1 MKIKDNN
8 FFYINIIVVVFFVF
22 AMDLPRNLY
31 NLLLHKY
38 ANRIYSIYGVCEKES
53 YGYLEKIVNQYGT
66 KTNINSYNF
75 EDYPKSSTVFFYKK
89 NYKFDNN
96 KLIILNYDSENI
108 NHRKIFLENF
118 SNYKILD
125 NYKNKCFLIEKL

>member
-38 ANRIYSIYGVCEKES
+38 ATRIYSIYGVCEKES

-108 NHRKIFLENF
+108 NHKKIFLENF

-125 NYKNKCFLIEKL
+125 NYKNKCFLLEKL

>member
-53 YGYLEKIVNQYGT
+53 YGYLEKIVNQYAT

-108 NHRKIFLENF
+108 NHKKIFLEKF

>member
-22 AMDLPRNLY
+22 AMDLPHNLY

-53 YGYLEKIVNQYGT
+53 YGYLEKIVNQYAT

-108 NHRKIFLENF
+108 NHKKIFLENF

>member
-66 KTNINSYNF
+66 KGI
-75 EDYPKSSTVFFYKK
+75 K
-89 NYKFDNN
+89 
-96 KLIILNYDSENI
+96 DS
-108 NHRKIFLENF
+108 
-118 SNYKILD
+118 
-125 NYKNKCFLIEKL
+125 

>member
-108 NHRKIFLENF
+108 NHKKIFLENF

>member
-53 YGYLEKIVNQYGT
+53 YGYLEKIVNQYAT

-108 NHRKIFLENF
+108 NHKKIFLENF